1 VRVLVIAAHPDD
13 EVLGCGAT
21 MARFAREGHEVHVAI
36 LGEGITSRSQH
47 REEAD
52 PSLLDA
58 LRARSG
64 EAAKLLGAQEP
75 RLYSLPD
82 NRFDTVAL
90 LDVVKL
96 IEEVVDQVAPDAIYT
111 HHPGDLNIDHRVVH
125 QAVLAATRP
134 VAGCPVKEVYAC
146 EIPSATEW
154 SFGQFAAFVPNV
166 FVEVSTTLELKIRAM
181 ALYESEA
188 RAFPHPRSPE
198 ALRAN
203 ALRWGSAAGLG
214 SAEAFQLIRSVR

>member
-1 VRVLVIAAHPDD
+1 
-13 EVLGCGAT
+13 
-21 MARFAREGHEVHVAI
+21 M
-36 LGEGITSRSQH
+36 GEGITSRSQH

-52 PSLLDA
+52 PSLVDA
-58 LRARSG
+58 LRAHSAD
-64 EAAKLLGAQEP
+64 AAKLLGAQEP
-75 RLYSLPD
+75 RLYDLPD

-96 IEEVVDQVAPDAIYT
+96 IEGLIDDVVPEAIYT
-111 HHPGDLNIDHRVVH
+111 HHAGDLNIDHRIVH

-134 VAGCPVKEVYAC
+134 MAGGCVKEIYAC

-166 FVEVSTTLELKIRAM
+166 FVDVSATLDLKIRAM
-181 ALYESEA
+181 AVYESEA
-188 RAFPHPRSPE
+188 RKFPHPRSPE